1 MWVIRC
7 VVMHQNVVNYVKG
20 FLSLGSSSTPLSA
33 SSKMTMHAC
42 SIFHFFFVNCRRQRW
57 CWSCWKW
64 SEVVDDGLCGCWLM
78 SCCVWLHHHSPCHHQ
93 TRMRH
98 PHTEK
103 HTRHR
108 RHHSI
113 LHTSLLTQLQMN
125 VCIVVMNRCCL
136 QMMTMMIDDERMK
149 TLFWRQRLLR
159 TMCLT
164 LTCCLHRTQLTSK
177 QHDMHD
183 QLQ

>member
-1 MWVIRC
+1 
-7 VVMHQNVVNYVKG
+7 
-20 FLSLGSSSTPLSA
+20 
-33 SSKMTMHAC
+33 
-42 SIFHFFFVNCRRQRW
+42 
-57 CWSCWKW
+57 
-64 SEVVDDGLCGCWLM
+64 
-78 SCCVWLHHHSPCHHQ
+78 
-93 TRMRH
+93 MRH

-177 QHDMHD
+177 QHDTINYSNLEVQHNNKHASTCSVGGVCVCD
-183 QLQ
+183 R